1 MRGAGR
7 LAWPYVAGLAL
18 LVGVPALLALAIA
31 LTEFSAVQPPRYVG
45 LSNFVRMLG
54 AELFW
59 TSLGN
64 SAVYVAVSVPLRVL
78 AALGCALL
86 LARRSLASSVLRP
99 LVYLPSVIPEPA
111 LALLWLWVLNPLYGP
126 LAGAF
131 AALGLGAPDALTDP
145 WGARIALAV
154 VAAFQVGEGFVVALA
169 VRRLIPASL
178 YEAAA
183 IDGARPTQVLRR
195 VTLPLMAPALLLL
208 AGRDVVLGFQ
218 TSFVPALL
226 VTEGGPRYATT
237 YLPMYAYRQAFSY
250 FRLGYGAALSVV
262 MFLLSAAAVFVLYR
276 VGRRWRYG

>member
-1 MRGAGR
+1 MKGAGR
-7 LAWPYVAGLAL
+7 LAWPYLAGLAL

-31 LTEFSAVQPPRYVG
+31 LTEFSAVEPPRFVG
-45 LSNFVRMLG
+45 LDNFARMLR
-54 AELFW
+54 AQLFW

-64 SAVYVAVSVPLRVL
+64 SAVYVAVSVPLRL
-78 AALGCALL
+78 SAALACALL
-86 LARRSLASSVLRP
+86 LAHRARSSSVLRP
-99 LVYLPSVIPEPA
+99 LVYLPTVIPEPA

-131 AALGLGAPDALTDP
+131 GALGLGTPAALTDP

-154 VAAFQVGEGFVVALA
+154 VAAFQLGEGFVVALA

-183 IDGARPTQVLRR
+183 VDGAGPVRVLRR
-195 VTLPLMAPALLLL
+195 VTLPLMAPALFLL

-237 YLPMYAYRQAFSY
+237 YLPVYAYRQAFSY
-250 FRLGYGAALSVV
+250 FRLGYGAALSVAT
-262 MFLLSAAAVFVLYR
+262 FLLSAAAVFVLYR
-276 VGRRWRYG
+276 IGRRWRYG